1 MSRRHIWRVYNL
13 QPHQQRCVEKISNPK
28 PKIIFTSI
36 FTFVVITTYN
46 HRCVYKISN
55 PHLQPNPQFLA
66 KPSANFLIFNH
77 PPRLRGIFD
86 ETFWREDIV
95 VPFVTTYAIPL
106 RSAYIDLYI
115 INHYCISSTKL
126 QHLLKPAVITA
137 HTHTSIK
144 KHLGDALFPSYFVT
158 PHSSLKWMN
167 NAALEEATNRGV
179 LVNTSQVG
187 NF

>member
-1 MSRRHIWRVYNL
+1 MCVPPPYMACL
-13 QPHQQRCVEKISNPK
+13 QFTTPPTTLCRKNIEPKTKNKFNAYIRFRCYDNIQPPMCLHNIETP
-28 PKIIFTSI
+28 P
-36 FTFVVITTYN
+36 
-46 HRCVYKISN
+46 
-55 PHLQPNPQFLA
+55 QPNPQFLA

-137 HTHTSIK
+137 RTHFYKKTPWGRIVPELFCHTTFFAK
-144 KHLGDALFPSYFVT
+144 MD
-158 PHSSLKWMN
+158 
-167 NAALEEATNRGV
+167 E
-179 LVNTSQVG
+179 
-187 NF
+187 

>member
-1 MSRRHIWRVYNL
+1 MCYY
-13 QPHQQRCVEKISNPK
+13 QQRCVEKYRPQNQNKFNAYIR
-28 PKIIFTSI
+28 FRC
-36 FTFVVITTYN
+36 YN
-46 HRCVYKISN
+46 NIQPPMCLHNIETPPQ
-55 PHLQPNPQFLA
+55 PHPQFLA

-86 ETFWREDIV
+86 ETPWREDIV

-106 RSAYIDLYI
+106 RSEYIDLYI